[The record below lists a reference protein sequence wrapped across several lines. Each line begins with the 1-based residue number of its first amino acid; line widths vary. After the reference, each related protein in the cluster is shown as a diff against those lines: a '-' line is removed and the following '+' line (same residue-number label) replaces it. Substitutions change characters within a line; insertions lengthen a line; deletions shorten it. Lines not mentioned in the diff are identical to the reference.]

1 MIRKMK
7 ETDLPEVMEI
17 WQRANEEAHAFI
29 PAAYWQE
36 NYDMVCELL
45 PQAEVYVYEKNVQ
58 LSGFIG
64 INGEYIAGIFV
75 RQSARSQGV
84 GKQLIHYVK
93 DRKERLI
100 LHVYEKNK
108 RAIHFYERE
117 GFVVVSWGM
126 DGDTGETEYVMEWK
140 K

>member
-1 MIRKMK
+1 MIRQMK

-64 INGEYIAGIFV
+64 MNGEYIAGIFV

-93 DRKERLI
+93 DRKKRLI

-117 GFVVVSWGM
+117 DFVVVSRGT

-140 K
+140 G

>member
-1 MIRKMK
+1 MIRQMK

-45 PQAEVYVYEKNVQ
+45 PQAEVYVYEKNVH

-64 INGEYIAGIFV
+64 MNGEYVAGIFV

-93 DRKERLI
+93 DRKKRLI

-117 GFVVVSWGM
+117 DFVVVSWGM

-140 K
+140 R

>member
-1 MIRKMK
+1 MIRQMK

-64 INGEYIAGIFV
+64 MNGEYIAGIFV

-140 K
+140 R

>member
-1 MIRKMK
+1 MIRQMK

-140 K
+140 R

>member
-1 MIRKMK
+1 MIRQMN

-17 WQRANEEAHAFI
+17 WLQTNEEAHDFI
-29 PAAYWQE
+29 PADYWRE
-36 NYDMVCELL
+36 NYDKVKTLL
-45 PQAEVYVYEKNVQ
+45 PQAEVFVYEKNVQ

-64 INGEYIAGIFV
+64 MNGEYVAGIFV
-75 RQSARSQGV
+75 RQSARLQGV

-93 DRKERLI
+93 DRKKRLI

-117 GFVVVSWGM
+117 DFVVVSRGT
-126 DGDTGETEYVMEWK
+126 DGDTGEAEYVMEWK

>member
-1 MIRKMK
+1 MIRQMK

-17 WQRANEEAHAFI
+17 WLQANEEAHAFI

-45 PQAEVYVYEKNVQ
+45 PQAEVYVYEKNVH

-64 INGEYIAGIFV
+64 MNGEYVAGIFV

-100 LHVYEKNK
+100 VHVYEKNK

-126 DGDTGETEYVMEWK
+126 DGDTGETEYVME
-140 K
+140 

>member
-1 MIRKMK
+1 MIRQMK

-45 PQAEVYVYEKNVQ
+45 PQAEVYVYEKNVH

-64 INGEYIAGIFV
+64 MNGEYVAGIFV
-75 RQSARSQGV
+75 RQPARSQGV
-84 GKQLIHYVK
+84 GRQLIHYVK

>member
-1 MIRKMK
+1 MIRQMK

-17 WQRANEEAHAFI
+17 WLQANEEAHAFI

-45 PQAEVYVYEKNVQ
+45 PQAEVYVYEKNVH

-64 INGEYIAGIFV
+64 MNGEYVAGIFV

-126 DGDTGETEYVMEWK
+126 DGDTGETEYVME
-140 K
+140 

>member
-1 MIRKMK
+1 MIRQMK

-17 WQRANEEAHAFI
+17 WLQANEEAHAFI

>member
-1 MIRKMK
+1 MIRQMK

-17 WQRANEEAHAFI
+17 WLQANEEAHAFI

-64 INGEYIAGIFV
+64 MNGEYIAGIFV

>member
-1 MIRKMK
+1 MIRQMK

-17 WQRANEEAHAFI
+17 WLQANEEAHAFI

-45 PQAEVYVYEKNVQ
+45 PQAEVYVYEKNVH

-64 INGEYIAGIFV
+64 MNGEYVAGIFV

>member
-1 MIRKMK
+1 MIRQMK

-45 PQAEVYVYEKNVQ
+45 PQAEVYVYEKNVH

-64 INGEYIAGIFV
+64 MNGEYVAGIFV

-140 K
+140 R

>member
-1 MIRKMK
+1 MIRQMK

-45 PQAEVYVYEKNVQ
+45 PQAEVYVYEKNVH

-64 INGEYIAGIFV
+64 MNGEYVAGIFV
-75 RQSARSQGV
+75 RQSACSRGV
-84 GKQLIHYVK
+84 GKVLLDYVK
-93 DRKERLI
+93 NKKQRI
-100 LHVYEKNK
+100 TLHVYEKNE
-108 RAIHFYERE
+108 RALHFYLRE
-117 GFVVVSWGM
+117 GFQPLSSEI
-126 DGDTGETEYVMEWK
+126 DKETGEKEILMEWRG
-140 K
+140 

>member
-1 MIRKMK
+1 MIRQMK

-17 WQRANEEAHAFI
+17 WLQANEEAHAFI

-45 PQAEVYVYEKNVQ
+45 PRAEVCVYEKNVQ

-64 INGEYIAGIFV
+64 MNGEYIAGIFV

-140 K
+140 R

>member
-1 MIRKMK
+1 MIRQMN

-17 WQRANEEAHAFI
+17 WLQTNEEAHDFI
-29 PAAYWQE
+29 PADYWRE
-36 NYDMVCELL
+36 NYDKVKTLL
-45 PQAEVYVYEKNVQ
+45 PQAEVFVYEKNVQ

-64 INGEYIAGIFV
+64 MNGEYVAGIFV

-140 K
+140 R

>member
-1 MIRKMK
+1 MIRQMK

-64 INGEYIAGIFV
+64 MNGEYIAGIFV

>member
-1 MIRKMK
+1 MIRQMK

-64 INGEYIAGIFV
+64 MNGEYIAGIFV

-84 GKQLIHYVK
+84 VKQLIHYVK

>member
-1 MIRKMK
+1 MIRQMK

-64 INGEYIAGIFV
+64 MNGEYIAGIFV

-84 GKQLIHYVK
+84 GRQLIDHVK
-93 DRKERLI
+93 DRKERLT
-100 LHVYEKNK
+100 LQVYEKNK
-108 RAIHFYERE
+108 RAVHFYQRE
-117 GFVVVSWGM
+117 GFRVVSR
-126 DGDTGETEYVMEWK
+126 DVDEDTGEAEYVMEWK